1 MERYAFQNALSLI
14 FKVTSRANK
23 YIDETAPWVLAKD
36 EANRARLAAVM
47 YNLLETIRICTVL
60 LQPFMPGTCVE
71 IFNQIGA
78 GEALRTWD
86 SVAAFGALPADVTVR
101 KGPAVFPR
109 IDMAKELAELENL
122 TKND

>member
-1 MERYAFQNALSLI
+1 
-14 FKVTSRANK
+14 
-23 YIDETAPWVLAKD
+23 
-36 EANRARLAAVM
+36 
-47 YNLLETIRICTVL
+47 
-60 LQPFMPGTCVE
+60 MPGTCVE